1 MGNRNYSRFSSN
13 KFNQQ
18 NNEVKQP
25 VVEEPVL
32 KDEEGNKVDFYE
44 NDKGFIEANVSDGVY
59 ELDFTG
65 TKYDK
70 LANIIS
76 ITSIV
81 CLIIFL
87 WRKK

>member
-1 MGNRNYSRFSSN
+1 MPY
-13 KFNQQ
+13 
-18 NNEVKQP
+18 
-25 VVEEPVL
+25 
-32 KDEEGNKVDFYE
+32 EEGNKVDFYE